1 VIIDITMFHVILRH
15 SSGNIITYPN
25 NLILQKGV
33 IKVLVDP
40 ELKSE
45 TVDTKLIKAED
56 SGK

>member
-1 VIIDITMFHVILRH
+1 
-15 SSGNIITYPN
+15 
-25 NLILQKGV
+25 ILQKGV